1 MLQRRGFTLIE
12 LLVVVAIIA
21 LLIGLLL
28 PALSKAQQNA
38 RETKCSTQMNQIFK
52 AFLTEANNDPT
63 KRLPTPG
70 LMDKVGNDAG
80 RGQEQWGLNAC
91 RNVFSMMIANEHFNT
106 DICISPCEK
115 NPVVLEMGK
124 SGTPAY
130 DFSKRNVVADRWW
143 DFAFSDNLD
152 GNGSNGTPDISR
164 VGTKDTGTSAGTAS
178 TASGWSNT
186 SYSLPAMYGQR
197 KEINWR
203 SNSDSSKALMG
214 TRGLIPSSD
223 RATNAGA
230 QIPGPQRTDPD
241 YYRLSYATQLYG
253 PKDIWEG
260 YVVFGDAHTERIK
273 SFAPE
278 YANFDCGDAEG
289 VRPDDLYWTDTNF
302 NLNCQIQGRKGG
314 DTALGHYGKPWR
326 GDGSCDAFWDW
337 RSDAVRPPSGPTGS

>member
-38 RETKCSTQMNQIFK
+38 RETKCSTQQNQIFK

-70 LMDKVGNDAG
+70 LMDKVGTDAG
-80 RGQEQWGLNAC
+80 RGQEQWGLNHC

-106 DICISPCEK
+106 DICISPCER
-115 NPVVLEMGK
+115 NPVVAEMGK
-124 SGTPAY
+124 NGIPGYNYSA
-130 DFSKRNVVADRWW
+130 RNVIGDVWW
-143 DFAFSDNLD
+143 DFAFGDNLD
-152 GNGSNGTPDISR
+152 GGGNGSILTST
-164 VGTKDTGTSAGTAS
+164 VGKKDSGTSAGSAS
-178 TASGWSNT
+178 TNSGWCNT
-186 SYSLPAMYGQR
+186 SYSILALYGQR

-214 TRGLIPSSD
+214 TRGLVPTTD
-223 RATNAGA
+223 RCTNAGA
-230 QIPGPQRTDPD
+230 QIPGPSRTDAD
-241 YYRLSYATQLYG
+241 YYKLSYATQMYG

-260 YVVFGDAHTERIK
+260 YVVFGDAHTERVK

-278 YANFDCGDAEG
+278 YSNFDCGDAEG
-289 VRPDDLYWTDTNF
+289 VRPDDLYWTDQNF
-302 NLNCQIQGRKGG
+302 NSCCSITGRKGG

-326 GDGSCDAFWDW
+326 SDGSCDSYWDW
-337 RSDAVRPPSGPTGS
+337 RSDAVKPPSGPTGS